1 MRQPLSEPERKYYMD
16 KSNLAEIR
24 KALRKNDPPVDWI
37 YAFYVTPDNELS
49 WQSFRKFLSFD
60 EDEMFR
66 HKEILKKS
74 ISGSFGR
81 ELFSV
86 ELSSQAEKLFA
97 LRTADEPDEEILEE
111 FAGSIIASY
120 THTDPYYACLARIT
134 YDVPAMS
141 SDRRKLEDGDVV
153 YQALLFSIS
162 PAALSKPALGY
173 NETSGVSELDRRWT
187 IGAPAEGFLYP
198 AFSDRIGD
206 LNKVLYRAKKEISGE
221 LFNAFFDSSIPANAK
236 EQKDAFNTLMDSL
249 NITVEEAAGIQ
260 EDLSH
265 LEAENVAVLE
275 KTDAKK
281 LAERCG
287 IDTTDFDESYDEI
300 IGDVPL
306 SISALRDPAVVV
318 ATDSATIKIP
328 ADKSRFIK
336 TRVIDGVTYIIIPV
350 DGAVLVNGIPTVAEE
365 LKSRTGIEPD
375 DEYDADD
382 NASSDNRQDKHDV
395 NIPAENQTD
404 DDDEEAVPWDEPDSD
419 EDDDLISSFFDF
431 NEDDLGLDI
440 D

>member
-1 MRQPLSEPERKYYMD
+1 MMTIG
-16 KSNLAEIR
+16 NLAEIR

-37 YAFYVTPDNELS
+37 YAFYVSPQNELT

-74 ISGSFGR
+74 VSGGLGR

-86 ELSSQAEKLFA
+86 ELGSQAEKLFA
-97 LRTADEPDEEILEE
+97 LYTADEPDEEILEE
-111 FAGSIIASY
+111 FAGEIIASY
-120 THTDPYYACLARIT
+120 SHTDPYYACLARIT

-173 NETSGVSELDRRWT
+173 NETSGVAELDRRWT
-187 IGAPAEGFLYP
+187 IGAPSEGFLYP

-206 LNKVLYRAKKEISGE
+206 LNEVLYRAKKEISGE
-221 LFNAFFDSSIPANAK
+221 LFNAFFDSSVPANAK
-236 EQKDAFNTLMDSL
+236 AQKDAFNTLMDSL

-265 LEAENVAVLE
+265 LEAENITVLE
-275 KTDAKK
+275 KEEARKM
-281 LAERCG
+281 AERCG
-287 IDTTDFDESYDEI
+287 IDTRNFDESYDDI
-300 IGDVPL
+300 IGEVPL
-306 SISALRDPAVVV
+306 SVSALRDSAVVV

-328 ADKSRFIK
+328 ADKSGFIK

-365 LKSRTGIEPD
+365 LRNMAGIGGAESAD
-375 DEYDADD
+375 IEARSKADD
-382 NASSDNRQDKHDV
+382 TGSRFAEDIERTDNTDEAEPQ
-395 NIPAENQTD
+395 NIAD
-404 DDDEEAVPWDEPDSD
+404 DTEPWDEEDSD
-419 EDDDLISSFFDF
+419 DGDELIDSFFDF
-431 NEDDLGLDI
+431 SEDDLGLDF